1 MPRITMKEVV
11 KSERRRKDFLIAV
24 GFLAPNFTGFLV
36 FVAFPVAFSLV
47 MAFTNW
53 TMIEQVPL
61 KFMGLAN
68 FKDFLT
74 DEKFWYYFYNTAF
87 LMIGLPITMFCS
99 LLLAAV
105 LSEELRFRGLFRS
118 LYYVPSL
125 VSGVALLVLFKN
137 LFNPEFGPINETLR
151 WFFGLLHIDVE
162 PPAWFLSMTWAKPA
176 LVTMG
181 IWMGIGGHNLILY
194 LAAISNV
201 PPELHEAAAIDG
213 SGWWSRLR
221 HVIWPQVA
229 PTTFYIIVMGV
240 IGGLQGGFEQ
250 ARVLTSGGPF
260 GAHGGATTTL
270 SYFIYNKGFVEYQLG
285 YAAAVSW
292 VLFIFIFGITI
303 FNWKF
308 GSQYVNE

>member
-1 MPRITMKEVV
+1 MPGITFGEMIR
-11 KSERRRKDFLIAV
+11 SERRRKDYFCAL
-24 GFLAPNFTGFLV
+24 GFLAPNFAGFLV
-36 FVAFPVAFSLV
+36 FVAFPVVFSLV

-53 TMIEQVPL
+53 TMIEKVPL
-61 KFMGLAN
+61 QFVGLAN
-68 FKDFLT
+68 FKDFLF
-74 DEKFWYYFYNTAF
+74 DKKFWYFFYNTAF

-99 LLLAAV
+99 LMLAAV
-105 LSEELRFRGLFRS
+105 LSEGIRLRGFFRS
-118 LYYVPSL
+118 LYYIPSL

-137 LFNPEFGPINETLR
+137 LFNPQFGPINESLR
-151 WFFGLLHIDVE
+151 WVFGALGIKAE
-162 PPAWFLSMTWAKPA
+162 PPAWFWSLTWAKPA
-176 LVTMG
+176 LVMMG
-181 IWMGIGGHNLILY
+181 VWIGIGGGNLILY
-194 LAAISNV
+194 LAAISNI
-201 PPELHEAAAIDG
+201 PPALHEAAAIDG
-213 SGWWSRLR
+213 SGWWGRLR

-250 ARVLTSGGPF
+250 ARVLTNGGPF
-260 GAHGGATTTL
+260 GEHGGATTTL